1 MAAINSYQ
9 ETLTLANS
17 DLVVVSDANGT
28 TKQAKVETLVSFTN
42 NNIVKVADNFADDSA
57 AATGGI
63 AVGGLYHTNGTV
75 KIRLA

>member
-17 DLVVVSDANGT
+17 DLVVVSDVNGV

>member
-9 ETLTLANS
+9 ETLTLANN
-17 DLVVVSDANGT
+17 DLVVVSDVNGT

-42 NNIVKVADNFADDSA
+42 NNIVKVADNFANDSA

>member
-17 DLVVVSDANGT
+17 DLVVVSDANGI

>member
-17 DLVVVSDANGT
+17 DLVVVSDVNGT

-42 NNIVKVADNFADDSA
+42 NNIVKVADNFANDSA
-57 AATGGI
+57 AATGGV
-63 AVGGLYHTNGTV
+63 AVGGLYHTDGVV

>member
-17 DLVVVSDANGT
+17 DLVVVSDVNGT

-63 AVGGLYHTNGTV
+63 AMGGLYHTNGTV

>member
-17 DLVVVSDANGT
+17 DLVVVSDVNGT

>member
-17 DLVVVSDANGT
+17 DLVVVSDVNGV

-42 NNIVKVADNFADDSA
+42 NNIVKIADNFADDSA

>member
-1 MAAINSYQ
+1 MAIINSYP
-9 ETLTLANS
+9 ETLTLANN
-17 DLVVVSDANGT
+17 DLVVVSDVNGT

-42 NNIVKVADNFADDSA
+42 NNIVKVADNFADNSA

-63 AVGGLYHTNGTV
+63 ALGGLYHTNGTV

>member
-1 MAAINSYQ
+1 MAIINSYP
-9 ETLTLANS
+9 ETLTLANN
-17 DLVVVSDANGT
+17 DLVVVSDVNGT

-42 NNIVKVADNFADDSA
+42 NNIVKVADNFADNSA